1 MEGTTQ
7 QVSGS
12 TATYQGIEIHLA
24 KIGDVI
30 IPLYLTYLM
39 TQNPQNTLS
48 TTAIKKYNE
57 FRSVRIE
64 ALEYLKLTDNRGKS
78 TRIHTNKRMI
88 NKETLDYIDIT
99 ILKFENTH
107 TMDEILKAGAPTIQ
121 PENGK
126 LQKPIVNHSFN
137 KEEL

>member
-12 TATYQGIEIHLA
+12 TAKYQGIRIHLA
-24 KIGDVI
+24 KIGGLI
-30 IPLYLTYLM
+30 IPLYPTYLM

-64 ALEYLKLTDNRGKS
+64 ALECLKLTDNQGKS
-78 TRIHTNKRMI
+78 TRIHTNKHMI

-99 ILKFENTH
+99 ILKFENTY
-107 TMDEILKAGAPTIQ
+107 TMNEILKIGAPTIQ
-121 PENGK
+121 PENRK
-126 LQKPIVNHSFN
+126 LQKPIVNY
-137 KEEL
+137 